1 MLIVHELNVQ
11 LRGFWMTDVS
21 SLKIFRTK
29 NMLTAWINNVQLTG
43 FSDDSNLKV
52 YKQSAAVL

>member
-29 NMLTAWINNVQLTG
+29 NMLTAWINNV
-43 FSDDSNLKV
+43 
-52 YKQSAAVL
+52 